1 MADVEEVALE
11 SGGKMQSGA
20 MFPDI
25 EKHFL
30 YDIPGTLF
38 VEQQTGISHQSWVIF
53 PDQPVESLLSA
64 PGQSF

>member
-1 MADVEEVALE
+1 
-11 SGGKMQSGA
+11 MQSGA